1 MEPYRPHCPRLL
13 FRFPWEVSPRAVLDY
28 YRENRQF
35 LAPWD
40 PPRLPLFYTEERQ
53 QSYLGEEADA
63 VAAGQALYWY
73 LTLPEKPEQVI
84 GTVQLTG
91 LTGEPELGYKLSQSQ
106 AGKGLGTEAVRA
118 VLELA
123 RTPGDPP
130 GDCSGPTRRTTRPG
144 GCWKRRGSSS
154 PEKAK
159 GNCGTVSGCDFR

>member
-1 MEPYRPHCPRLL
+1 MERNRPHCPRLL

-28 YRENRQF
+28 YRENRQL

-84 GTVQLTG
+84 GSVQLTG
-91 LTGEPELGYKLSQSQ
+91 LTGDYAAILFKAVGICLLTQL
-106 AGKGLGTEAVRA
+106 AGDVCRDSGESSIASKI
-118 VLELA
+118 ELA
-123 RTPGDPP
+123 GRAAILLTAMPLIQEVL
-130 GDCSGPTRRTTRPG
+130 S
-144 GCWKRRGSSS
+144 WAW
-154 PEKAK
+154 ELM
-159 GNCGTVSGCDFR
+159 NL